1 MKRSHQLII
10 GAAALLVVSFFA
22 WEWYLSPTARVERFL
37 QRVAES
43 AEDKDAERLLFSFS
57 TSYSDFRG
65 MDYEAVAELIERGFG
80 QVDRLNVTMEGI
92 RVDFETSPTTASFDL
107 TVVAVRGEKRYLL
120 VGQPMQGE
128 KLRVALERESGDY
141 KITKVEKTISEY

>member
-10 GAAALLVVSFFA
+10 VAAALLIVGFFA

-37 QRVAES
+37 QGVAAA
-43 AEDKDAERLLFSFS
+43 AEDKDTERLLSSFS

-65 MDYEAVAELIERGFG
+65 MDYDAVADHIERGFG

-107 TVVAVRGEKRYLL
+107 TVVAVRGDKRYLL

-128 KLRVALERESGDY
+128 KLRVELEKESGDY
-141 KITKVEKTISEY
+141 KIRSVEKTSSEY